1 MIEKMLISDEGLE
14 LKPYRCTANKLT
26 IGVGRNLDDVGIT
39 QDEAIYL
46 LNNDIARV
54 KQALSADAR
63 FNALDE
69 NRQAAL
75 INMAFQLGVRGC
87 FAFRLMWAALER
99 KDWQAAYAEALD
111 SAWARQTPSRARRV
125 AAILLTGTMDSYAG
139 VI

>member
-1 MIEKMLISDEGLE
+1 MLIHDEGLE

-26 IGVGRNLDDVGIT
+26 IGVGRNLEDVGIT
-39 QDEAIYL
+39 RDEAIYL

-54 KQALSADAR
+54 RQALSADAR
-63 FNALDE
+63 FNALDD
-69 NRQAAL
+69 NRKTAL

-87 FAFRLMWAALER
+87 FNFRRMWAALER
-99 KDWQAAYAEALD
+99 KDWQAAHAEALD
-111 SAWARQTPSRARRV
+111 SAWARQTPNRARRV